1 MLSALQMRSIEAARH
16 AWEETVDTRLY
27 LTIAAVVAILYALA
41 FLLIPV
47 QASLFFSNFAE
58 PRAVL
63 YLRFCGAAVLAWG
76 LIIWFARDFRDRDA
90 VRGVLIASVVG
101 LAANI
106 IINVWATAQGWLNAN
121 AWGSTI
127 VLLLLL
133 VGAAYQLS
141 FGARETAQ
149 R

>member
-1 MLSALQMRSIEAARH
+1 M
-16 AWEETVDTRLY
+16 DTKLY

-47 QASLFFSNFAE
+47 QASLFFSDFAE

-76 LIIWFARDFRDRDA
+76 LIVWFARDFRDRDA
-90 VRGVLIASVVG
+90 VRGVLIASIVG

-106 IINVWATAQGWLNAN
+106 ILNVWATVQGWLNAN
-121 AWGSTI
+121 AWGSAI
-127 VLLLLL
+127 VLVLLL
-133 VGAAYQLS
+133 VGAVYQLS
-141 FGARETAQ
+141 LGARETAQ

>member
-1 MLSALQMRSIEAARH
+1 MRRIEAARH
-16 AWEETVDTRLY
+16 SQEETMDTRLY

-47 QASLFFSNFAE
+47 QASLFFSDFAE

-76 LIIWFARDFRDRDA
+76 LIVWFARDFRDRDA
-90 VRGVLIASVVG
+90 VRGVLIASIVG

-106 IINVWATAQGWLNAN
+106 ILTVWATVQGWLNAN
-121 AWGSTI
+121 AWGSTVVL
-127 VLLLLL
+127 VLLLA
-133 VGAAYQLS
+133 GAVYQL
-141 FGARETAQ
+141 
-149 R
+149 